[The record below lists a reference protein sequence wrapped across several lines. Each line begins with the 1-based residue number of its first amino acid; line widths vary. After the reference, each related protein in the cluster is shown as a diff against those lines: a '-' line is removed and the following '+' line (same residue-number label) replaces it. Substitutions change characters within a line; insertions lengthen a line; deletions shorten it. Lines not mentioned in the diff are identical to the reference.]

1 MGWSSLLPACK
12 ELTEVCLSP
21 EVEEEIRSIIY
32 AAEKVQG
39 INQLHTRSLGQCYAI
54 EVDILVSGSM
64 TVHEGHEVTI
74 RLEEQLQARFGQET
88 HISIHVEPA

>member
-1 MGWSSLLPACK
+1 
-12 ELTEVCLSP
+12 
-21 EVEEEIRSIIY
+21 
-32 AAEKVQG
+32 
-39 INQLHTRSLGQCYAI
+39 
-54 EVDILVSGSM
+54 M